1 MLYNLD
7 FVLAS
12 YNKSFYALTGYVM
25 ENFKL
30 QELKAKSQ

>member
-7 FVLAS
+7 FVLA